1 MIVSEWCTRVV
12 HESSA
17 RDYVSGARERC
28 TRVVH
33 ESDLLGQ
40 TKIL

>member
-1 MIVSEWCTRVV
+1 MV

-17 RDYVSGARERC
+17 RDYVSDARDYVSGGDEWC

-33 ESDLLGQ
+33 EI
-40 TKIL
+40 T